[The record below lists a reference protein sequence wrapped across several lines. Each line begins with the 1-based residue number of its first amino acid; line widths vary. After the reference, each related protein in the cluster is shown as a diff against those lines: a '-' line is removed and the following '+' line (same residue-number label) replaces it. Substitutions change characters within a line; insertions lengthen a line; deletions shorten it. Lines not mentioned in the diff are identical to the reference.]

1 MNPIGAVAIN
11 LKRLYADIDYN
22 DGGKHQSKKVWINRN
37 S

>member
-1 MNPIGAVAIN
+1 MNPSGTVAIN

-22 DGGKHQSKKVWINRN
+22 DGARYQSKKVWINRD